1 MFARRALLDVV
12 QARYMDSIHS
22 GKIGNSVLAAKILLY
37 SVDVARDHVHVALRD
52 WERVEASLTTSPW
65 VVWLFQGI
73 DDFFLWAFGAH
84 TGYLPYVDAFNE
96 RNALYVLIN
105 YIDAHEYAL
114 DKLQFILGFESGETF
129 GGFKH
134 HDQDRPRSQRE
145 FSSGRTGRTSATN
158 FSRLEAHQIIRETAE
173 LVSAML
179 CCTQALSIVTS
190 FICHGTL
197 TYVTR
202 P

>member
-1 MFARRALLDVV
+1 VVFARRALLDVV

-73 DDFFLWAFGAH
+73 DDFFLRAFGAH

-114 DKLQFILGFESGETF
+114 DKLQFILGFDSGETF

-134 HDQDRPRSQRE
+134 HDHDRPRSQRE
-145 FSSGRTGRTSATN
+145 FSTQSGRTGRTNATN
-158 FSRLEAHQIIRETAE
+158 FSRLEAHQIIKETVD
-173 LVSAML
+173 LVSTML
-179 CCTQALSIVTS
+179 PQQL
-190 FICHGTL
+190 
-197 TYVTR
+197 
-202 P
+202 